1 MEEVSSKEN
10 KIDLSIL
17 KSEID
22 TLYHLC
28 LENDR
33 IKDEDM

>member
-22 TLYHLC
+22 TLYHVRLGR
-28 LENDR
+28 DR
-33 IKDEDM
+33 IKGEDM